1 MHMYSLVDSD
11 INVIELRV
19 LSVYSMNSDLVI
31 FGESR
36 FRNTT
41 L

>member
-36 FRNTT
+36 LRNTT